1 MAFCQ
6 GLFGQ
11 SFKGS
16 NFIRTEE
23 SLTTGLLISDNC
35 MLRSSKKE
43 FVDDEWLPDLGDV
56 YHSNSANDD
65 FFLFSINLNKNNKTH
80 RPKIGKINDFEILLK
95 KENFDLRIRDCGV
108 ILE

>member
-1 MAFCQ
+1 MCQ

-11 SFKGS
+11 SFKNS
-16 NFIRTEE
+16 NFVRTED
-23 SLTTGLLISDNC
+23 SLTTGLLISDRC
-35 MLRSSKKE
+35 MLKEMSKKE

-65 FFLFSINLNKNNKTH
+65 FFLFSINLNKNNKTR
-80 RPKIGKINDFEILLK
+80 RPKIGKINDFEILLN
-95 KENFDLRIRDCGV
+95 KENFNLRIRDCGV